1 MEIRVAKSSD
11 IEKIAEVYVKNHR
24 ETYRGLLSDDY
35 FESLTLD
42 YAKEK
47 WSTYL
52 KSTGSKMWVA
62 YNADIF
68 LGFAAGTEDKNLADT
83 WYLDSLHITENARGK
98 GVGTS
103 LIKIMMMYALENGYS
118 KMSVCIIKGN
128 DNAGSLY
135 EKLGAKHLL
144 DFEDDFCGTVSHSE
158 KLLWDNLLVN

>member
-1 MEIRVAKSSD
+1 M
-11 IEKIAEVYVKNHR
+11 
-24 ETYRGLLSDDY
+24 SDDY

-47 WSTYL
+47 CSTYL

-62 YNADIF
+62 YNADKF

-83 WYLDSLHITENARGK
+83 LYLDSLHITENARGK

-103 LIKIMMMYALENGYS
+103 LIKTMMMYAVKNGYS

-135 EKLGAKHLL
+135 EKLGAKH
-144 DFEDDFCGTVSHSE
+144 FVISDDVCYNQFC
-158 KLLWDNLLVN
+158 K